1 MSDLEAKTGPQRKEQ
16 VGAAD
21 WGFVA
26 FVIVITAIAVTLTL
40 TQIYLQ
46 NPQ

>member
-1 MSDLEAKTGPQRKEQ
+1 MVDLHKTSDLRKEQ

-21 WGFVA
+21 WVFVA
-26 FVIVITAIAVTLTL
+26 FLIIITAIAAILTL

>member
-1 MSDLEAKTGPQRKEQ
+1 MSDLQARTGPQRKEQ

-26 FVIVITAIAVTLTL
+26 FVIVITAIAVALTL
-40 TQIYLQ
+40 AQIYLQ
-46 NPQ
+46 NPK